1 MDINKRLSDLPS
13 ELLSIVVGHLTP
25 SYENRFKPGQKK
37 DLQSANFAHRCLR
50 QWVPQFLFRNM
61 CLMVVAVGFSSKS
74 KLEGMLVDPLGLE
87 LAKHIR
93 NVQLKVWTTNTLLN
107 YGSGADVK
115 WLHRFHL
122 QSHLQSHRGL
132 AEIHKLRPT
141 QQPCVFYLGLASGIR
156 NL

>member
-1 MDINKRLSDLPS
+1 MDVNKCLSDLPS
-13 ELLSIVVGHLTP
+13 ELLSIIVGHLAP

-61 CLMVVAVGFSSKS
+61 CLMVVTFGLSS
-74 KLEGMLVDPLGLE
+74 KLEGMLLDPLGLE

-107 YGSGADVK
+107 YDSRADVK
-115 WLHRFHL
+115 
-122 QSHLQSHRGL
+122 
-132 AEIHKLRPT
+132 
-141 QQPCVFYLGLASGIR
+141 
-156 NL
+156 

>member
-1 MDINKRLSDLPS
+1 MSSPIDVDKRLSDLPS
-13 ELLSIVVGHLTP
+13 ELLSIVVGHLAP

-61 CLMVVAVGFSSKS
+61 CIVVVTVDLSP
-74 KLEGMLVDPLGLE
+74 KLEGMLLDPLGLE

-107 YGSGADVK
+107 YDSRADVK
-115 WLHRFHL
+115 
-122 QSHLQSHRGL
+122 
-132 AEIHKLRPT
+132 
-141 QQPCVFYLGLASGIR
+141 
-156 NL
+156 

>member
-1 MDINKRLSDLPS
+1 MDVGKRLSDLPP
-13 ELLSIVVGHLTP
+13 ELLSIVVGHLAP

-107 YGSGADVK
+107 YDSGADVK

-122 QSHLQSHRGL
+122 QSHRRLTK
-132 AEIHKLRPT
+132 IDKLHPT